1 MLPHILGPINSHLI
15 LWVKNF
21 KIEQINRKL
30 KPNIDK
36 KEISE
41 MVDDIR
47 APAAWRRPKTKIYDY
62 NQDMGCAY
70 YKVLFG
76 QYAQSWNVL
85 CSVAVLL
92 IISMIRIEKFG
103 FSP

>member
-1 MLPHILGPINSHLI
+1 MLPHILGPINSHLT

-21 KIEQINRKL
+21 KIEQIDK
-30 KPNIDK
+30 KIKDNIDK

-76 QYAQSWNVL
+76 QYA
-85 CSVAVLL
+85 
-92 IISMIRIEKFG
+92 
-103 FSP
+103 